1 MDKSF
6 KEIVVEL
13 REAGYTDVQI
23 ASLCHCTKQHIGK
36 IGAGKIKEPG
46 YRIGT
51 RLTKL
56 YEAIQ

>member
-13 REAGYTDVQI
+13 READYTDVQI
-23 ASLCHCTKQHIGK
+23 SNLCNCTKQHIGK
-36 IGAGKIKEPG
+36 IARGEVKEPG
-46 YRIGT
+46 YRIGK

-56 YEAIQ
+56 HEAIQ